1 MPHFDEPYWE
11 KEIKDARLKNIAD
24 VPNLLKNREAYL
36 MKKIKFFSERT
47 DIPEHEV
54 ISDIQQSRT
63 AAAQFAKDPK
73 RQNIYEKISLE
84 FMKGRAEKHGIN
96 IVKLPQGETNALY
109 LDENGAIRAKRRT
122 NDRTIGKALD
132 FVASKGN
139 QKVYISH
146 KYTGEPGGMQGSQS
160 DEQLHYMKKFA
171 GSEGLEPGV
180 HFAAV
185 CDGQYYEGEGIQE
198 IKSYERRDGHLS
210 KAGTTGE
217 VLQFIIETLKNE

>member
-1 MPHFDEPYWE
+1 MPHFDEPDWE
-11 KEIKDARLKNIAD
+11 KEIKGARLKNIAD
-24 VPNLLKNREAYL
+24 VLNFLENREAEL
-36 MKKIKFFSERT
+36 MKKIKFFAERT

-73 RQNIYEKISLE
+73 RQNIYEKISLK
-84 FMKGRAEKHGIN
+84 FMKDRAKEHGIN
-96 IVKLPQGETNALY
+96 IMKLPQDETNALY

-146 KYTGEPGGMQGSQS
+146 KYTGESGGMQGSQS

-171 GSEGLEPGV
+171 GAERIEPGV
-180 HFAAV
+180 HFATV
-185 CDGQYYEGEGIQE
+185 CDGQYYEGGGIQE
-198 IKSYERRDGHLS
+198 IKSYERQDGPFS

-217 VLQFIIETLKNE
+217 VLQFVIETLKNE